1 MTRPKA
7 IVSWSSGKDSAFA
20 LVEAQREL
28 DIVGTITTITT
39 AFGRVSMHG
48 VREALLDRQLAE
60 LGLPCRKIG
69 IPSPCPNDV
78 YERELVAA
86 LRSAQAE
93 GVTHVVFGD
102 LFLADIRAY
111 RERLLAPLGLVPVF
125 PLWLRDTRQLAR
137 DMLDAGIAATITC
150 VDPKQLDRRFAGRA
164 FDAQLLAELPASV
177 DPCGE
182 HGELHTFVTAGP
194 MFRHAIP
201 IRVGETVERDGFV
214 FHDLLRGA

>member
-164 FDAQLLAELPASV
+164 FDAQLLAELPAGV

-182 HGELHTFVTAGP
+182 HGEFHTFVTAGP
-194 MFRHAIP
+194 MFRRAIP
-201 IRVGETVERDGFV
+201 IRVGETALRDGFV
-214 FHDLLRGA
+214 FTDLLP

>member
-164 FDAQLLAELPASV
+164 FDAQLLAELPAGV

-194 MFRHAIP
+194 MFRRAIP

-214 FHDLLRGA
+214 FTDLLP

>member
-86 LRSAQAE
+86 LRSAQADS
-93 GVTHVVFGD
+93 VTHVVFGD

-111 RERLLAPLGLVPVF
+111 RERLLAPLGLLPFF

-137 DMLDAGIAATITC
+137 EMLDAGIAATITC
-150 VDPKQLDRRFAGRA
+150 VDPKQLDRSFAGRA
-164 FDAQLLAELPASV
+164 FGAELPAGV

-182 HGELHTFVTAGP
+182 HGEFHTFVTAGP
-194 MFRHAIP
+194 MFRRAIP

-214 FHDLLRGA
+214 FTDLLP